1 MNPSLDSPLRGRSTL
16 DLMSNDSL
24 NQATTTAPEIIRR
37 YLAAA
42 DAQDSAALA
51 ECFTTDG
58 SVVDEE
64 QTYVGRD
71 AIRGWRDLIAGK
83 FTYTTKVTGSEPGG
97 PDTYRVRVHV
107 EGDFP
112 GGQAD
117 LTYSFE
123 LRDGLIAALHI
134 G

>member
-1 MNPSLDSPLRGRSTL
+1 VDP
-16 DLMSNDSL
+16 MSNDDI
-24 NQATTTAPEIIRR
+24 NQTSTTTPQIVTR

-51 ECFTTDG
+51 DCFTTDG
-58 SVVDEE
+58 SVVDED

-83 FTYTTKVTGSEPGG
+83 YTYTTKVTGSEPSGA
-97 PDTYRVRVHV
+97 DTYRVSAHI

-117 LTYSFE
+117 LTFSFA

>member
-1 MNPSLDSPLRGRSTL
+1 M
-16 DLMSNDSL
+16 
-24 NQATTTAPEIIRR
+24 NQATSNAPEIITR

-42 DAQDSAALA
+42 DARDSAAVA
-51 ECFTTDG
+51 DCFTPDG
-58 SVVDEE
+58 TVVDEG
-64 QTYVGRD
+64 QTYAGRD

-83 FTYTTKVTGSEPGG
+83 YTYTTNVTGSEPSGA
-97 PDTYRVRVHV
+97 DTYRVRMHI

-117 LTYSFE
+117 LTNSFTLQE
-123 LRDGLIAALHI
+123 GLIAVLHI

>member
-1 MNPSLDSPLRGRSTL
+1 
-16 DLMSNDSL
+16 MSNDSV
-24 NQATTTAPEIIRR
+24 NQVTTSAPEVITR

-42 DAQDSAALA
+42 DAQDSTALVG
-51 ECFTTDG
+51 CFTTDG
-58 SVVDEE
+58 TVVDED
-64 QTYVGRD
+64 QTYLGRD

-83 FTYTTKVTGSEPGG
+83 YTYTTKVTGSEAAG
-97 PDTYRVRVHV
+97 PDTYRVSVHI

-117 LTYSFE
+117 LTYSFA
-123 LRDGLIAALHI
+123 LRDELIAALHI